1 MMKVLVNANVIIT
14 YLTGREDK
22 YRESSIQV
30 MDMCTNKEI
39 EGYVA
44 FHSLSIIWYF
54 SGRQKLPEAT
64 RRGWLDR
71 VCSILTTASANHDS
85 VVEAVHN
92 VEFRDFEDN
101 LQEICARSI
110 DADYIITVNTKDY
123 ERSNIK
129 AVTPIELVQIV
140 KGISPQ

>member
-1 MMKVLVNANVIIT
+1 MMKVLVDANVIINF
-14 YLTGREDK
+14 LTRCEDK

-30 MDMCTNKEI
+30 MDMCADKMI
-39 EGYVA
+39 EGYIA

-54 SGRQKLPEAT
+54 LGRQKLPEAT

-71 VCSILTTASANHDS
+71 VCRILTTASANHAS
-85 VVEAVHN
+85 VIEAVHN

-101 LQEICARSI
+101 LQEICAKSI

-129 AVTPIELVQIV
+129 AVTPIDLVQIV